1 MCRFFNMSAILA
13 LLLSVGASAQDKLP
27 SNVAFRLKEADRILA
42 QAERALE
49 SSSVASEEWKIQT
62 AQAAAAE
69 AREKMQEIEQRYG
82 GQYSPS
88 HPEIVA
94 MQDRI
99 AKLEAAAGGRANT
112 MQQSQA
118 AAEQQAAEAGRPRG
132 AGSPGCVPTSSE
144 RAGPTMTRT
153 SIS

>member
-1 MCRFFNMSAILA
+1 MHRFFTMSAILS
-13 LLLSVGASAQDKLP
+13 LLLAVCASAQDKLP
-27 SNVAFRLKEADRILA
+27 SNVAFRLKEADRILS

-49 SSSVASEEWKIQT
+49 SNSVASEEWKIQT

-94 MQDRI
+94 MQNRI
-99 AKLEAAAGGRANT
+99 TKLEATARGAGGRHAAGRRRG
-112 MQQSQA
+112 A
-118 AAEQQAAEAGRPRG
+118 AAGRRG
-132 AGSPGCVPTSSE
+132 
-144 RAGPTMTRT
+144 RAGLGRLARPAASLHRR
-153 SIS
+153 SGPARP